1 MNERNDSMREGLLSR
16 LPRPENLVSYREE
29 TASLLAKHQRAL
41 YWEKWAAKALS
52 FCGVAPFFLYIWITK
67 ARPLDTVAAHNLL
80 GSAGVLLLF
89 AAIYGVRL
97 TTYTSQVATLKEV
110 KQVQLQI
117 LELQASLCKVVEPG
131 TQK

>member
-1 MNERNDSMREGLLSR
+1 MNQQNDSLREGLLSS

-41 YWEKWAAKALS
+41 LWEKWSATAISYCALGLMFLYQWIMTVRPHDAGAANRVLGGALV
-52 FCGVAPFFLYIWITK
+52 FFFLGAICSVK
-67 ARPLDTVAAHNLL
+67 A
-80 GSAGVLLLF
+80 
-89 AAIYGVRL
+89 Y
-97 TTYTSQVATLKEV
+97 TYTSQVATLKEV

-117 LELQASLCKVVEPG
+117 LELQASLCKDAELG